1 MPKIKTNRGTAK
13 RFKTT
18 AKGKVRRRH
27 AGLRHILTSKSATQ
41 KRRLRKSAI
50 VSKANEKAIKRLIP
64 YL

>member
-1 MPKIKTNRGTAK
+1 MPKIKTNRATAK

-18 AKGKVRRRH
+18 GKGKVKRRR
-27 AGLRHILTSKSATQ
+27 AGLRHILTHKSATQ
-41 KRRLRKSAI
+41 KRRLRKGAI